1 MEPNALPATGDLVTL
16 KDILISPPEPLGVPG
31 GITGAELPSYC
42 AVILTIPPTSSLR
55 PLLFA
60 SPGLNVPAVAEKSP
74 ATGDVVSLFMRSLSS
89 VAICAVV

>member
-42 AVILTIPPTSSLR
+42 AVIVTIPPTSSLR

-60 SPGLNVPAVAEKSP
+60 SPGLNDPAVAEKSP
-74 ATGDVVSLFMRSLSS
+74 ATGDVVSLFIRSLSAM
-89 VAICAVV
+89 AICAVV